1 MDVSGAQA
9 ACAAGSPSDIFCD
22 YVGYWPAG
30 ETVKMDP
37 PLPGL
42 KASIALAPGGY
53 SAFGDAGLAAVDVP
67 VMLFGGTLDPT
78 CPVAVETDPIYN
90 ALPPP
95 KYEVVITD
103 ASHMSFTNVCDL
115 PLAQQFLADYCGVEG
130 MLSPEE
136 AFKVTNALAVSFL
149 NYYVRDK
156 AGAKQYLTQ
165 AYIDQAFGD
174 AQMKSDPV
182 N

>member
-1 MDVSGAQA
+1 
-9 ACAAGSPSDIFCD
+9 
-22 YVGYWPAG
+22 
-30 ETVKMDP
+30 
-37 PLPGL
+37 
-42 KASIALAPGGY
+42 
-53 SAFGDAGLAAVDVP
+53 
-67 VMLFGGTLDPT
+67 
-78 CPVAVETDPIYN
+78 
-90 ALPPP
+90 
-95 KYEVVITD
+95 
-103 ASHMSFTNVCDL
+103 MSFTNVCDL